1 MITPHTIIIA
11 EAGVNHNGSLEMAL
25 ELVDKAADAGADY
38 VKFQTFKAEKLV
50 SRNAQKAKY
59 QQENTTDKDNTQLAM
74 LKRLELSISEH
85 LILIARC
92 KERGISF
99 LSTAFDMESID
110 FLHSLGL
117 PLWKIPSGEITNL
130 PYLRRIAGYGGKVI
144 MSTGMSDINDVSNA
158 VDVLVSG
165 GINKSDIVL
174 LHCNT
179 QYPTPMSDVNL
190 LAINELK
197 KLGCG
202 SVGYSDHTLGIEV
215 PVAAV
220 AMGATVIE
228 KHFTLDKSLPGP
240 DHRASLDPSEL
251 KAMVMAIRNIERA
264 LGSGSKH
271 ITKSESENVA
281 VARKSIVA
289 ACDIKAGDVFT
300 EENLTVKR
308 PGTGIS
314 PMRWDEI
321 LGKTASKDF
330 SVDSLIEI

>member
-158 VDVLVSG
+158 VEVLVSG
-165 GINKSDIVL
+165 GVNKSDIVL

-190 LAINELK
+190 
-197 KLGCG
+197 
-202 SVGYSDHTLGIEV
+202 
-215 PVAAV
+215 
-220 AMGATVIE
+220 
-228 KHFTLDKSLPGP
+228 
-240 DHRASLDPSEL
+240 
-251 KAMVMAIRNIERA
+251 
-264 LGSGSKH
+264 
-271 ITKSESENVA
+271 
-281 VARKSIVA
+281 
-289 ACDIKAGDVFT
+289 
-300 EENLTVKR
+300 
-308 PGTGIS
+308 
-314 PMRWDEI
+314 
-321 LGKTASKDF
+321 
-330 SVDSLIEI
+330 